1 VDNFQDQK
9 DNLRGED
16 ASNKKVEGVQG
27 LRIPKNL
34 QKALTNLNFQ
44 HPNYTQQLAHSAQEL
59 VKQRSKVIASHT
71 RLGIHSWMHLVRGE
85 ALISELANRQLVEL
99 K

>member
-34 QKALTNLNFQ
+34 QKALTNPTQTNLTPYTSEYIEPFP
-44 HPNYTQQLAHSAQEL
+44 HSTTVTNYA
-59 VKQRSKVIASHT
+59 
-71 RLGIHSWMHLVRGE
+71 GINEYPYGR
-85 ALISELANRQLVEL
+85 RP
-99 K
+99 